1 LSNISI
7 NFHIEYESV
16 QLNMILIY
24 IIYYQLK
31 NQSVEIDLM
40 KEKKTGKMVEVSLL
54 FSTNTSLVPPN
65 GTIKE

>member
-1 LSNISI
+1 
-7 NFHIEYESV
+7 
-16 QLNMILIY
+16 
-24 IIYYQLK
+24 
-31 NQSVEIDLM
+31 M